1 MRNALINK
9 LPNCDKKVYLKGE
22 HIATIINL
30 RPGEIEE
37 IVKSAAKK
45 SKQKIDWHY
54 FGGRA
59 VIKVLGDIERARDYL
74 KSELSVYNPQDYRF
88 TTENDSVI
96 PWPIR

>member
-1 MRNALINK
+1 MGKTLDE
-9 LPNCDKKVYLKGE
+9 LPDCNQKVYSKGE

-30 RPGEIEE
+30 KPTKIED

-45 SKQKIDWHY
+45 SRQKIDWHY

-59 VIKVLGDIERARDYL
+59 IVKALGNIKRARDYL
-74 KSELSVYNPQDYRF
+74 KQELENSNHRGYRF

-96 PWPIR
+96 PWPIK